1 MRHHSFSSVPI
12 SKPCSFL
19 FATCYPQLCF
29 GLASGKTRIYRCWIW
44 RWRQPGIFSP
54 FAKRLLDFW
63 WSWIFWRNV
72 RQDLCIMSDCRRF
85 SILLLGFRRILS
97 CRAHCR
103 CRYCWFSF
111 RSLRS
116 FWLIACRIISLFRIL
131 DRINKWR
138 PISLVKVRVCLSW
151 SYLLTYYLWPYK
163 NSQWIL
169 SFFQPSNTYQQV
181 NIVLGR
187 LEWSCFPKILCKLS
201 GNLSYILSYLH

>member
-1 MRHHSFSSVPI
+1 MRSD
-12 SKPCSFL
+12 L
-19 FATCYPQLCF
+19 FEIL
-29 GLASGKTRIYRCWIW
+29 
-44 RWRQPGIFSP
+44 
-54 FAKRLLDFW
+54 
-63 WSWIFWRNV
+63 
-72 RQDLCIMSDCRRF
+72 SDYF
-85 SILLLGFRRILS
+85 SILGSNEDMI
-97 CRAHCR
+97 
-103 CRYCWFSF
+103 RYMKD
-111 RSLRS
+111 SLTICIK
-116 FWLIACRIISLFRIL
+116 FWGSNSIL